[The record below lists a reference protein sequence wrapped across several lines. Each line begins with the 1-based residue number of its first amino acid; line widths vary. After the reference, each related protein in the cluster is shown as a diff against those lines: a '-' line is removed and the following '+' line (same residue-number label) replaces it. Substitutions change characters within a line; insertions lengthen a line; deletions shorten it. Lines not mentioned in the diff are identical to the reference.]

1 MRLRDYQNLLKEVL
15 FKLKQINKTNVPNQ
29 TRGLGVVNDAR
40 VSGLIEYNQAIDK
53 LIQANLFEDLTTKIR
68 VYEVF
73 HRAEN
78 EVIVGDSSWSSLKSL
93 NEKLIIRIHDLVNT
107 LNNILTEENRESINI
122 KLPEYKTFEEYNNLF
137 KSLKIVF
144 APFDFLQVTTN
155 LNNFET
161 GSKWINISFNKP
173 SKEDLK
179 TIALYVLLF
188 FNMANG
194 SLDLRNK
201 YLEGEKSIAYIK
213 QYETQVSEQ
222 ERKKLLEAFEILHK
236 TDNNKY
242 EQYKEEIIKKIL
254 TDSGIELSDENKNEI
269 MPRMGTS
276 LETMGKLMDEGMEI
290 VPALNAPDEI
300 KILST
305 NFNEKLEEH
314 KNLMIGVNTQKL
326 IEKKNIEENIQ
337 EDKKNE
343 GNINDEK

>member
-1 MRLRDYQNLLKEVL
+1 MRLRDYQNLLKEIL
-15 FKLKQINKTNVPNQ
+15 FKLKQISKTNVQNQ
-29 TRGLGVVNDAR
+29 TRGLGIVNDAK
-40 VSGLIEYNQAIDK
+40 VAGLMEYNQAIDK
-53 LIQANLFEDLTTKIR
+53 LIQAKLFEDLTTEIR
-68 VYEVF
+68 AYEVF

-78 EVIVGDSSWSSLKSL
+78 EVIVRDSSWNGLKSL
-93 NEKLIIRIHDLVNT
+93 NEKLINRIQDLVNT

-122 KLPEYKTFEEYNNLF
+122 KLPEYKTFEEYNNFF

-144 APFDFLQVTTN
+144 TPFDFLQINTN

-222 ERKKLLEAFEILHK
+222 ERKKLLEAFEILYK
-236 TDNNKY
+236 TDNSKY
-242 EQYKEEIIKKIL
+242 EQYKEELVKKIL
-254 TDSGIELSDENKNEI
+254 TDSGIELSNEKQNEI
-269 MPRMGTS
+269 KPRIGTS
-276 LETMGKLMDEGMEI
+276 IEIMGKLMDEGMEI

-305 NFNEKLEEH
+305 NYNEKLEEH
-314 KNLMIGVNTQKL
+314 KNLMIGLNTQKL
-326 IEKKNIEENIQ
+326 IEKKDIKNNDQ
-337 EDKKNE
+337 KNKKMRK
-343 GNINDEK
+343 I